1 MGLNIASYPGF
12 ELSGLPLQNVIQLSY
27 FAAQVSSLPI
37 IAVRFKM
44 FNFFLFCL
52 VIIVNIAL
60 NISIVIWKHICYCLK
75 VFFFIFIS
83 FSENQLNKHLTAFLI
98 YDLLK
103 KWFVVFSEMSS
114 VNGKCFCLW
123 PAHGSLFQNFCHPIF
138 FSYFEPWY
146 LVLCIFED
154 LTSKR

>member
-83 FSENQLNKHLTAFLI
+83 FSENQLNIWLVFWYMIYLKNDLWFLVKWVALMENVFACGRLMAHFSKIFAIQYFFLI
-98 YDLLK
+98 LNPDILYCVYLK
-103 KWFVVFSEMSS
+103 
-114 VNGKCFCLW
+114 
-123 PAHGSLFQNFCHPIF
+123 I
-138 FSYFEPWY
+138 
-146 LVLCIFED
+146 
-154 LTSKR
+154 

>member
-1 MGLNIASYPGF
+1 MGLNITSYPGF
-12 ELSGLPLQNVIQLSY
+12 ELSGLPLQNVIQLPF

-52 VIIVNIAL
+52 VSIVNIAL
-60 NISIVIWKHICYCLK
+60 NISIVIWKHIYLLLSQGLLLYIYK
-75 VFFFIFIS
+75 LFRKSI
-83 FSENQLNKHLTAFLI
+83 KHLTAFLI

-103 KWFVVFSEMSS
+103 KWFVVFNEMSS
-114 VNGKCFCLW
+114 ISGKCFCLW
-123 PAHGSLFQNFCHPIF
+123 PAHGSLFQNFCHAIF

-146 LVLCIFED
+146 PVLCIFED
-154 LTSKR
+154 LTSKL